1 MLFKDIAERVKLANM
16 TVEQRI
22 KYEESIMTEN
32 DILNSIEEQ
41 LEEAREI
48 AAAEGWAKGE
58 AEGRAKG
65 EAEGRAV
72 GRAVGRAEGRIEGR
86 VEVIQLL
93 YAKGMTIEQIS
104 DLLEVDP
111 KEIEDLV

>member
-48 AAAEGWAKGE
+48 AAAEG
-58 AEGRAKG
+58 RAKG
-65 EAEGRAV
+65 EAE